1 MKQCLQYV
9 SRTHATHQWHQLGGL
24 SRLLRRLL
32 SPTTVFSNCST
43 DALLQP
49 GHEAASAL
57 ASCRAHSINMKQCLQ
72 YVSRTHATHQWHQLG
87 SLSRLLRRLLSPTTA
102 FSNCSRDALLQPGHE
117 AAFALA
123 SCRAHSINMK
133 QCLQYV
139 SRTHATHQWHQ
150 LGSLSRL
157 LRRLLSPTTMFS
169 NCSRDALLQPG
180 HEAAYALASCRASSI
195 NMKQWLEYVSRTH
208 ATHQW
213 HQLGSLSRL
222 LRRLLSPT
230 TVFSNCSRDALLQ
243 PGHEAASALASC
255 RASSINMKQWLEYES
270 RTHATHQWHQLGRLS
285 RLLRRLLSP
294 TTVFS
299 NCSRDALPQP
309 GHEAASA
316 LASCGHS
323 RNIMKPCLQ

>member
-32 SPTTVFSNCST
+32 SPPTMFSDCST
-43 DALLQP
+43 DAFPQP

-57 ASCRAHSINMKQCLQ
+57 ASCRAPSINMQQWLECE
-72 YVSRTHATHQWHQLG
+72 SRTHATHQRHQLG
-87 SLSRLLRRLLSPTTA
+87 RLSRLLRRLLSPTTA
-102 FSNCSRDALLQPGHE
+102 FSNCSRDAVPQPGHDAAAE
-117 AAFALA
+117 LASCRAPSINMKQCILYVSRTHASHQWHQLGRLSRPLRRLLSPTTAFSSCSRDALPQPGHKAAFALA

-150 LGSLSRL
+150 LG
-157 LRRLLSPTTMFS
+157 
-169 NCSRDALLQPG
+169 
-180 HEAAYALASCRASSI
+180 
-195 NMKQWLEYVSRTH
+195 
-208 ATHQW
+208 
-213 HQLGSLSRL
+213 
-222 LRRLLSPT
+222 
-230 TVFSNCSRDALLQ
+230 
-243 PGHEAASALASC
+243 
-255 RASSINMKQWLEYES
+255 
-270 RTHATHQWHQLGRLS
+270 RLS

-299 NCSRDALPQP
+299 NCSTDALPQP

-316 LASCGHS
+316 LASCRAPS
-323 RNIMKPCLQ
+323 INMKQYLE